1 MKKDGKVKPKFFERR
16 IFAPFQVLKVEK
28 IYLFWFVSFVLS
40 FAGIIID
47 TFNGKILNSF
57 LQGAFFS
64 TGMAVLI
71 PTCFEF
77 LVEYQSLNRETKK
90 EEYSTYKS
98 WAIGLNLFALV
109 LLFLFYITDLKSSIW
124 IQSVSFFV
132 ILGLS
137 FYTYLVTKMSR
148 HSVLLEEY
156 KTRPY
161 IEMEKDALK
170 KMTKDAKKLATVTN
184 EEGGSFKV

>member
-1 MKKDGKVKPKFFERR
+1 MKKDGKTKPKFLERR
-16 IFAPFQVLKVEK
+16 ILAPFQVLKIEK
-28 IYLFWFVSFVLS
+28 MYLFWFVSFVLS
-40 FAGIIID
+40 FAGVIVD
-47 TFNGKILNSF
+47 AFNGEILNSYV
-57 LQGAFFS
+57 QGAFFS

-77 LVEYQSLNRETKK
+77 LVEYQSINRETKK

-98 WAIGLNLFALV
+98 WAIGLNLAALV
-109 LLFLFYITDLKSSIW
+109 LLFFFYVTNLKSSIW
-124 IQSVSFFV
+124 IQSISFFV
-132 ILGLS
+132 ICGLS

-148 HSVLLEEY
+148 HSILLEEY

-161 IEMEKDALK
+161 IEIEKDALG
-170 KMTKDAKKLATVTN
+170 KMKKDAKKLATVTN